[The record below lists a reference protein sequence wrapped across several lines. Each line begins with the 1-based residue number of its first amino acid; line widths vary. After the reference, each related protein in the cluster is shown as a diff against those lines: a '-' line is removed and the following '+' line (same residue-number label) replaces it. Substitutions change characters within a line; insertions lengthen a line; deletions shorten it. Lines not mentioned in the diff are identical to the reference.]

1 MVDEAMR
8 RGLLLIALTF
18 GVVALTLLGQV
29 ISLTVRPLPG
39 LYHLL
44 AACDAP
50 TTFGAWLA
58 ATGARDRRQGG
69 STFVARPLL
78 VAALSFSLVAL
89 VVYGDLLAGRLHLAT
104 LAALFGAKP
113 AWFAADLATLVGMG
127 SLLAASA
134 KLAADGGPHAAARP
148 LPDGLVASGLAA
160 LAIRAVTA
168 GWGLFA
174 AVPWP
179 LRLAEAA
186 LYVLVGAAAAIAAR
200 RARRPNT
207 ALAWPQ

>member
-18 GVVALTLLGQV
+18 AVVALTLIGQV

-39 LYHLL
+39 LYNLL
-44 AACDAP
+44 AACDTP
-50 TTFGAWLA
+50 TTIGAWLA
-58 ATGARDRRQGG
+58 AFGARDRRQGG
-69 STFVARPLL
+69 SAFVARPLL
-78 VAALSFSLVAL
+78 VAALSFSLIAL
-89 VVYGDLLAGRLHLAT
+89 IVYGDFLSGRLQLAT
-104 LAALFGAKP
+104 LGALFGAKP
-113 AWFAADLATLVGMG
+113 AWFAADIATLVGLG
-127 SLLAASA
+127 SILAAA
-134 KLAADGGPHAAARP
+134 ARLAGARP
-148 LPDGLVASGLAA
+148 LPDLLVAAGLVALV
-160 LAIRAVTA
+160 IRAVTA

-186 LYVLVGAAAAIAAR
+186 LYVIVGATAGIAAW

-207 ALAWPQ
+207 GVAWPR